1 MFSSNTRI
9 SRRTWLAERAP
20 FKMRLRYES
29 PDGGGVACWNGNISE
44 WEWQQGMNVALMY
57 GFTYDGV
64 NRLKET
70 TQKQKSGTTWST
82 LAGSYLERGLTYD
95 RNGNIKT
102 LQRTA
107 AGTMVD
113 NLVYTCTGNQLTS
126 LTENVSSTLA
136 GDVYSRGNVA
146 TGSYT
151 YDKNGNMTNDSRRA
165 LDFGYNVLNLL
176 SEVNTVGGE
185 LKAKYD
191 YLADG
196 TKLRVRDKGEVN
208 GFDYLGSL
216 TYRKSGAGLQLES
229 ASFGDGVIR
238 PGASNGDQGE
248 VNYFLTDH
256 LGSVRVIVDGTGKVL
271 ERNDYYPFGARQVR
285 SDYPQLAANRFKYNG
300 KEEQVTWDL
309 EWLDY
314 GARMYD
320 SGLGRWFGVDP
331 FQESFIS
338 LSPYNYCSGNPMVF
352 IDPSGAL
359 VTHYVDKDY
368 NVLLNTDDGSDDV
381 VVVPD
386 EYVGDFKKFAS
397 FYSDPGLAPVY
408 DSKGWNSYWK
418 SKFGLAER
426 QLSELE
432 LAVSDLYSGKDG
444 KNKAIAYFLSHQGSD
459 LLAAAWSETWYHLRS
474 IESWV
479 DGLSMT
485 AITKGL
491 FKNLLKSETSVYR
504 HGYKYAERVRA
515 RAIQDPTSHNFPY
528 RFDDAIL
535 SIKPIIKGDGY
546 KIYQMEGTMNG
557 IKGIYEIG
565 ITKSGIIDH
574 RFFRPLK

>member
-1 MFSSNTRI
+1 M
-9 SRRTWLAERAP
+9 
-20 FKMRLRYES
+20 
-29 PDGGGVACWNGNISE
+29 
-44 WEWQQGMNVALMY
+44 
-57 GFTYDGV
+57 
-64 NRLKET
+64 
-70 TQKQKSGTTWST
+70 
-82 LAGSYLERGLTYD
+82 
-95 RNGNIKT
+95 
-102 LQRTA
+102 
-107 AGTMVD
+107 
-113 NLVYTCTGNQLTS
+113 
-126 LTENVSSTLA
+126 
-136 GDVYSRGNVA
+136 
-146 TGSYT
+146 
-151 YDKNGNMTNDSRRA
+151 
-165 LDFGYNVLNLL
+165 
-176 SEVNTVGGE
+176 
-185 LKAKYD
+185 
-191 YLADG
+191 
-196 TKLRVRDKGEVN
+196 
-208 GFDYLGSL
+208 
-216 TYRKSGAGLQLES
+216 
-229 ASFGDGVIR
+229 
-238 PGASNGDQGE
+238 
-248 VNYFLTDH
+248 NYFLTDH
-256 LGSVRVIVDGTGKVL
+256 LGSVRVIVDGNGEVL
-271 ERNDYYPFGARQVR
+271 ERNDYYPFGARQAR

-300 KEEQVTWDL
+300 KEEQVTGDL

-418 SKFGLAER
+418 NKFGLAER

-485 AITKGL
+485 FVMKGM
-491 FKNLLKSETSVYR
+491 FKNLVKNGTNVVYQ
-504 HGYKYAERVRA
+504 GIDKAGTVR
-515 RAIQDPTSHNFPY
+515 Y
-528 RFDDAIL
+528 
-535 SIKPIIKGDGY
+535 
-546 KIYQMEGTMNG
+546 
-557 IKGIYEIG
+557 IG
-565 ITKSGIIDH
+565 ITEREPAVRFAEHLKSGTVKSLCNIM
-574 RFFRPLK
+574 

>member
-176 SEVNTVGGE
+176 SEVKTVGGE

-196 TKLRVRDKGEVN
+196 TKLRVRDKGDVN

-238 PGASNGDQGE
+238 PGASNGGQGD

-271 ERNDYYPFGARQVR
+271 ERNDYYPFGARQAR

-300 KEEQVTWDL
+300 KEEQVTGNL

-359 VTHYVDKDY
+359 MTHYVDKNY
-368 NVLLNTDDGSDDV
+368 NVLLQTNDGSDDV
-381 VVVPD
+381 VMVPD
-386 EYVGDFKKFAS
+386 ECVGDFKSFAR
-397 FYSDPGLAPVY
+397 FYQDPSVKSYY
-408 DSKGWNSYWK
+408 DDERWNRYWK
-418 SKFGLAER
+418 NEFGLADR
-426 QLSELE
+426 QLSDLE
-432 LAVSDLYSGKDG
+432 LSVANLFHSLSAKNSAV
-444 KNKAIAYFLSHQGSD
+444 AYYLNNSMVNYWKMMATEFTAQWTTPEFIIS
-459 LLAAAWSETWYHLRS
+459 
-474 IESWV
+474 
-479 DGLSMT
+479 GLSMVIAGMQ
-485 AITKGL
+485 AIESLSVIKGL
-491 FKNLLKSETSVYR
+491 PSFKSVGAAAKSYANVKKIPENFLIRKGIDPHALKQEFLGKKAPIAHYDLYKETST
-504 HGYKYAERVRA
+504 GEILIFMKKGKG
-515 RAIQDPTSHNFPY
+515 FPI
-528 RFDDAIL
+528 F
-535 SIKPIIKGDGY
+535 
-546 KIYQMEGTMNG
+546 TG
-557 IKGIYEIG
+557 ININ
-565 ITKSGIIDH
+565 D
-574 RFFRPLK
+574 L